1 MKILAISDEVVD
13 FIYSPAVKDRY
24 GDVDLIVGCGDL
36 PFYYLE
42 FVVSILNKPLYMVPG
57 NHDAHNQYMSDGRI
71 LTHAEGC
78 EDVDGQVANEN
89 GLLIAGLGG
98 SIRYRP
104 DGVHQYTQGEM
115 RTRVAAL
122 TPSLWFN
129 RLRYGRFADI
139 LITHSAPRGIHDSSD
154 MAHVGFEAFNDFIK
168 RFRPRFLLHGH
179 SHVYQ
184 REAITRTMVGETEVI
199 NVYPYRVIEW
209 ETDLW
214 KK

>member
-13 FIYSPAVKDRY
+13 FIYSPAVKDRF

-71 LTHAEGC
+71 LDHAEGTINI
-78 EDVDGQVANEN
+78 DGELANEN
-89 GLLIAGLGG
+89 GILLAGLGG

-104 DGVHQYTQGEM
+104 DGVHQYTQSEM
-115 RTRVAAL
+115 KGRL
-122 TPSLWFN
+122 LSMTPSLILN
-129 RLRYGRFADI
+129 RLRQGRFLDI
-139 LITHSAPRGIHDSSD
+139 LITHSAPRNIHDSND
-154 MAHVGFEAFNDFIK
+154 AAHVGFEAFNSFIK
-168 RFRPRFLLHGH
+168 WFKPRFLLHGH

-184 REAITRTMVGETEVI
+184 SNAVTRTVVGETEVL
-199 NVYPYRVIEW
+199 NVYPYRLIEW
-209 ETDLW
+209 ETTLW
-214 KK
+214 QR

>member
-71 LTHAEGC
+71 LDHAEGTTN
-78 EDVDGQVANEN
+78 VDGELANEN
-89 GLLIAGLGG
+89 GILLAGLGG

-104 DGVHQYTQGEM
+104 DGVHQYTQSEM
-115 RTRVAAL
+115 NGRIL
-122 TPSLWFN
+122 SMTPSLLLN
-129 RLRYGRFADI
+129 RLRQGRFLDI
-139 LITHSAPRGIHDSSD
+139 LITHSAPRNIHDSD
-154 MAHVGFEAFNDFIK
+154 DAAHVGFEAFNSFIQWFK
-168 RFRPRFLLHGH
+168 PRFLLHGH

-184 REAITRTMVGETEVI
+184 RNAVTRTMVGETEVL
-199 NVYPYRVIEW
+199 NVYPYRLIEW
-209 ETDLW
+209 ETTLW
-214 KK
+214 QR

>member
-71 LTHAEGC
+71 LDHAEGTTN
-78 EDVDGQVANEN
+78 VDGEFANEN
-89 GLLIAGLGG
+89 GILLAGLGG

-104 DGVHQYTQGEM
+104 DGVHQYTQSEM
-115 RTRVAAL
+115 NGRIL
-122 TPSLWFN
+122 SMTPSLLLN
-129 RLRYGRFADI
+129 RLRQGRFVDI
-139 LITHSAPRGIHDSSD
+139 LITHSAPRNIHDSD
-154 MAHVGFEAFNDFIK
+154 DAAHVGFEAFNSFIQWFK
-168 RFRPRFLLHGH
+168 PRFLLHGH

-184 REAITRTMVGETEVI
+184 RNAVTRTMVGETEVL
-199 NVYPYRVIEW
+199 NVYPYRLIEW
-209 ETDLW
+209 ETTLW
-214 KK
+214 QR

>member
-42 FVVSILNKPLYMVPG
+42 FVVSILNKPLYMVSG

-71 LTHAEGC
+71 LDHAEGTINIDD
-78 EDVDGQVANEN
+78 ELANEK
-89 GLLIAGLGG
+89 GILLAGLGG

-104 DGVHQYTQGEM
+104 DGVHQYTQSEM
-115 RTRVAAL
+115 KGRL
-122 TPSLWFN
+122 LSMTPSLILN
-129 RLRYGRFADI
+129 RLRQGRFLDI
-139 LITHSAPRGIHDSSD
+139 LITHSAPRGIHDSD
-154 MAHVGFEAFNDFIK
+154 DPAHVGFEAFNSFIK
-168 RFRPRFLLHGH
+168 WFKPRFLLHGH

-184 REAITRTMVGETEVI
+184 RNAVTRTVVGETEVL
-199 NVYPYRVIEW
+199 NVYPYRLIEW
-209 ETDLW
+209 DTNLW
-214 KK
+214 R